1 MAVICKPLAEYKDI
15 ILNTG
20 IRLECD
26 DIPKK
31 PIKRLIRF
39 FKTIEDKRME
49 NKIDYPLYE
58 ILLIA
63 FFAILSGADT
73 WTALADFGIV
83 REKWLKKFLPL
94 ANGIPSHDTFRR
106 VFALINPEHLQKSTV
121 TFLVDN
127 MKIIK
132 RAFRIPDSGL
142 HQYCVDGKEAT
153 GTGRSKNA
161 AKKIHNLHMLHVYDL
176 SDGICLV
183 SKVIDSKTNEIPTV
197 QEVLSTMQLKDTLV
211 SFDALNTQTK
221 TIGIIA
227 EQKGDYIGALKGNQ
241 HKFFE
246 EVKLYFSDEKLKE
259 IASRK
264 INYHEECEKAHSCIE
279 TRKIYLTTNIDW
291 FADKTNWLKLKGFLC
306 CVRAVENINTG
317 KITTKYHYYITSL
330 KDVKV
335 CADGIRGHWAV
346 ENQLH
351 WNLDVNFD
359 EDDNMTVD
367 RNAFQNFSLMN
378 KLALSL
384 LKLVAPIVKKSIR
397 ATKKISGWDPDRIMK
412 ILCAI
417 DEDTLANALM
427 NVKVNVKR

>member
-1 MAVICKPLAEYKDI
+1 MAVICKPLAEYKDT

-20 IRLECD
+20 IRLETD

-31 PIKRLIRF
+31 PIKRLVRF
-39 FKTIEDKRME
+39 FKAIEDKRIE
-49 NKIDYPLYE
+49 KKIDYPLYE

-63 FFAILSGADT
+63 FFAIFSGADT
-73 WTALADFGIV
+73 WTALADFGAV

-94 ANGIPSHDTFRR
+94 ANGVPSHDTFRR
-106 VFALINPEHLQKSTV
+106 VFALIDPEHLQKATV
-121 TFLVDN
+121 AFLIDN

-132 RAFRIPDSGL
+132 RAFHIPDSGL
-142 HQYCVDGKEAT
+142 HQYCVDGKESN
-153 GTGRSKNA
+153 GTGRSKDA
-161 AKKIHNLHMLHVYDL
+161 AKEIRNLHTLHVYDL

-183 SKVIDSKTNEIPTV
+183 SKVIDSKTNEIPTA
-197 QEVLSTMQLKDTLV
+197 QEVLSAMQLKGALV

-221 TIGIIA
+221 TISVIA

-241 HKFFE
+241 QKFFE
-246 EVKLYFSDEKLKE
+246 EVRLYFSDEKLKE
-259 IASRK
+259 ISSGRT
-264 INYHEECEKAHSCIE
+264 NYHEEREKSHSCVV
-279 TRKIYLTTNIDW
+279 TRKVYLTTDVSW
-291 FADKTNWLKLKGFLC
+291 FADKANWPKLKGFLC
-306 CVRAVENINTG
+306 YVKTTENVNTG
-317 KITTKYHYYITSL
+317 KITIEYRYYITSL
-330 KDVKV
+330 TDVKL
-335 CADGIRGHWAV
+335 CADGIRGHWKI

-351 WNLDVNFD
+351 WNLDANFD

-412 ILCAI
+412 ILCAL
-417 DEDTLANALM
+417 DEDILSNAM
-427 NVKVNVKR
+427 MKVKK